1 VTAIVLA
8 AGKSKRM
15 GASVP
20 KVLLP
25 IAGRPLLSYVLSSAR
40 AAGATRIIVVVGTQ
54 KEQVVTAFQQ
64 DAVEFVEQEGQR
76 GTADAVLVCRDRLSD
91 DEECVVLCGD
101 APLIRPATIQR
112 LYQARQA
119 AGANVA
125 VFTARLADPA
135 GYGRV
140 VRAGGEF
147 IDRIVE
153 KRDATP
159 EILAI
164 HEVNSGAYSFL
175 WGKVRPALERI
186 QPSPVSGEY
195 YLTDIVREVRS
206 EGGKAVAV
214 LADDPDEMLGAN
226 TPEELVLLERGLAAR
241 REPSAG

>member
-1 VTAIVLA
+1 MTAIVLA

-15 GASVP
+15 GAPVP

-25 IAGRPLLSYVLSSAR
+25 IAGRPLLSYVLASAR
-40 AAGATRIIVVVGTQ
+40 AAEATRVIVVVGAQ
-54 KEQVVTAFQQ
+54 KEEVMASFERVG
-64 DAVEFVEQEGQR
+64 VEFVVQTGQH
-76 GTADAVLVCRDRLSD
+76 GTADAVLACRDLLND

-112 LYQARQA
+112 LIQARRA
-119 AGANVA
+119 AGADVA

-140 VRAGGEF
+140 VRAEGDF
-147 IDRIVE
+147 IERIVE
-153 KRDATP
+153 KRDAAP
-159 EILAI
+159 EVLAI

-175 WGKVRPALERI
+175 WGRVRPALERI
-186 QPSPVSGEY
+186 KPSPVSGEY

-206 EGGKAVAV
+206 DGGQAVAV

-241 REPSAG
+241 REPSAD

>member
-1 VTAIVLA
+1 
-8 AGKSKRM
+8 M

-25 IAGRPLLSYVLSSAR
+25 IAGRPLLSYVLASAR
-40 AAGATRIIVVVGTQ
+40 AAGATRVIVVIGAQ
-54 KEQVVTAFQQ
+54 KEQVMAAF
-64 DAVEFVEQEGQR
+64 DRDGVEFVVQAGQH
-76 GTADAVLVCRDRLSD
+76 GTADAVLSCRDRLSD
-91 DEECVVLCGD
+91 EEECVVLCGD

-119 AGANVA
+119 AGADVA
-125 VFTARLADPA
+125 VFTARLTDPA

-140 VRAGGEF
+140 VRASGDF
-147 IDRIVE
+147 IERIVE

-164 HEVNSGAYSFL
+164 REVNSGAYSFL

-195 YLTDIVREVRS
+195 YLTDMVREVRS
-206 EGGKAVAV
+206 EGGHAVAV
-214 LADDPDEMLGAN
+214 LANDPDEMLGAN